1 MGHGI
6 AHFQAVAARLESQG
20 LPDPYEER
28 AKQARL
34 HPVHGRVVGVYR
46 GGSQVIA
53 IGRRD
58 ISGSRRKPQAGSG
71 ARAGRHGQDRR
82 RLRLSH
88 AQHLL
93 DGLCGRLSDEDH
105 PVAVEI
111 AQIVRANRQRMMRVL
126 WRAYEIASPQQGGQ
140 S

>member
-1 MGHGI
+1 MSPGPLAPVPKNTTARTLSARPLHHYPAAAVSSATI
-6 AHFQAVAARLESQG
+6 ASEVYSTSTHEPPDRVDAGPFTAH

-58 ISGSRRKPQAGSG
+58 IGLAAQAASWFWRTGRPTW
-71 ARAGRHGQDRR
+71 ARPPPTQ
-82 RLRLSH
+82 
-88 AQHLL
+88 AQP
-93 DGLCGRLSDEDH
+93 CST
-105 PVAVEI
+105 PA
-111 AQIVRANRQRMMRVL
+111 
-126 WRAYEIASPQQGGQ
+126 
-140 S
+140 